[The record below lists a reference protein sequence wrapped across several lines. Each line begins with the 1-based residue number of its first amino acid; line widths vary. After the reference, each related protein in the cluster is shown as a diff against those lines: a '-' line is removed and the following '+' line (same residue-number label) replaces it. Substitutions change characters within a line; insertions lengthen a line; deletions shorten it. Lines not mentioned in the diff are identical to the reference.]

1 MGELVKRVLDEAV
14 VRSRSSEYLLVTAGT
29 TCPGSAGAAEG
40 DPFEEPALLKTL
52 PAFLIYFTN
61 PCGLSPL
68 PPAPPCAEELIA
80 YDSLILS
87 YENY

>member
-1 MGELVKRVLDEAV
+1 M
-14 VRSRSSEYLLVTAGT
+14 STEYLLVTAGT
-29 TCPGSAGAAEG
+29 SCPGSAGATEG
-40 DPFEEPALLKTL
+40 DAFEEPVLLKTL

-80 YDSLILS
+80 YDCLILS
-87 YENY
+87 CDDY

>member
-1 MGELVKRVLDEAV
+1 MGKLVKRVLDEV
-14 VRSRSSEYLLVTAGT
+14 VVWSRSTEYLLATAGR
-29 TCPGSAGAAEG
+29 TCPGPAGVTEG
-40 DPFEEPALLKTL
+40 DPFEVPALLKTL

-80 YDSLILS
+80 DDSSIS
-87 YENY
+87 SCEKY

>member
-1 MGELVKRVLDEAV
+1 MGELVKREDV
-14 VRSRSSEYLLVTAGT
+14 VWSRLNEYLLATAGAT
-29 TCPGSAGAAEG
+29 WPGSAGVTEG
-40 DPFEEPALLKTL
+40 DPFEVPALLKTL

-80 YDSLILS
+80 YESSILS
-87 YENY
+87 CEKD